1 MRRAKR
7 AQFAEGGMRDGSC
20 TRVDAVGCGFP
31 RGGWRLSFCR
41 NAQGKRAASGFQ
53 TLTTHL

>member
-20 TRVDAVGCGFP
+20 TRVDAVGCAFP
-31 RGGWRLSFCR
+31 RGG
-41 NAQGKRAASGFQ
+41 
-53 TLTTHL
+53 